1 MAAEPYQSGEEDQI
15 DQHAGDTQRMTALE
29 DVQTTAALGLTM
41 KGAANHEVLCYYQ
54 EMNSVRHEY
63 LLR

>member
-1 MAAEPYQSGEEDQI
+1 
-15 DQHAGDTQRMTALE
+15 MTALE